1 MKNIKSLFL
10 SLISGEKHK
19 SKIFVTKET
28 EKSLV
33 VFLFY
38 DRKRSLKDTQIR
50 QITHKMSA
58 RFKSHLL

>member
-10 SLISGEKHK
+10 SLISREKHK